1 MGRHHLGEFEQLLL
15 MAVLHLEPEA
25 WGAEIRR
32 ALKQRAGRSASL
44 GAIYATVRRLASK
57 GLVEVEDV
65 ASPRGGRP
73 RRYVRVT
80 PDGVAAVRRART
92 SLLAMADGLEDR
104 LGMDPA

>member
-1 MGRHHLGEFEQLLL
+1 MGGDHLGEFEQLLL

-32 ALKQRAGRSASL
+32 ALTQRAGRSASL

-57 GLVEVEDV
+57 GLVEVEDA

-80 PDGVAAVRRART
+80 PAGVAALRRARR
-92 SLLAMADGLEDR
+92 SLLTMAAGLEDR
-104 LGMDPA
+104 LGTERG